1 MTLRER
7 LWRLELILASEVAVA
22 VEEWWWCCTDSVLK
36 SWFGVRSA
44 AAAEERGEEAWAEI
58 GRASCRERVS

>member
-1 MTLRER
+1 M
-7 LWRLELILASEVAVA
+7 ASEVAVA

-44 AAAEERGEEAWAEI
+44 AAAEERGEEAWAVQVPLSLALVW
-58 GRASCRERVS
+58 GLG